1 MAMQPK
7 RATDHRSRETSQ
19 HLSYLSRLL
28 IAFEAAVVNTKKVLV
43 QRRSQSVQWVIFIRS
58 SVHKMCK

>member
-43 QRRSQSVQWVIFIRS
+43 QRRSQSVQWV
-58 SVHKMCK
+58 